1 MGKATILIGLS
12 IFISMVSLV
21 VALGVQS
28 VDPNSSLLSSNAL
41 FGTSSIIY
49 NDINT
54 STDEW
59 TFQKNYGSSTY
70 LPSREATGDVE
81 ATTTQF
87 PDWAFS
93 GWKWLT
99 GIMSTLLNCVG
110 APYTMAMMMFP
121 GSLASVV
128 GAGLSLFNLFIIVG
142 WILGKID

>member
-1 MGKATILIGLS
+1 
-12 IFISMVSLV
+12 MVSLIV
-21 VALGVQS
+21 TLGI
-28 VDPNSSLLSSNAL
+28 SSIEPTSPLLTSNAL
-41 FGTSSIIY
+41 FGDFNFIY
-49 NDINT
+49 KDLNT
-54 STDEW
+54 TTDEW
-59 TFQKNYGSSTY
+59 TFQKNYGSTAY

-93 GWKWLT
+93 GWKWIT

-121 GSLASVV
+121 GELSAII